1 MTVKLVPPPAD
12 EPSELGPY
20 ELVTRLAIAL
30 RDHGVTL
37 PSLSVDRVT
46 ELSPLYGRPLLEL
59 GRINCNTAARLL
71 SVLTQTLPAE
81 TIRVALSDHTA
92 SCDECQRGGQR
103 CKHGTRLASALL

>member
-12 EPSELGPY
+12 EPGELGPY

-59 GRINCNTAARLL
+59 GRINCDTANRLL
-71 SVLTQTLPAE
+71 NVLTQALPAE

-92 SCDECQRGGQR
+92 RCDACQRGGQR
-103 CKHGTRLASALL
+103 CKHGTRLASALT